1 VAMSEEHKVALARG
15 RKEAREIKAYLK
27 AVDSRK
33 PGRPV
38 TRESLEARLS
48 RINQKMEAGAD
59 PLRTIDLIQARLDVQ
74 DGLSGLDDV
83 SNMEQLEAGFIEV
96 AMSYS
101 ERKQISYTAW
111 REYGVPAST
120 LKRAGI
126 LETRR
131 R

>member
-1 VAMSEEHKVALARG
+1 MAMSEEHKVALARG